1 MDVVPISGGQRLG
14 IVKHSCAA
22 PPRGSVRGKT
32 RLKWKPDENSTA
44 PYGCQGDVFANNL
57 GCEPGRRRLWQFDRT
72 ARPDPA
78 EQSALTGLRRSK
90 GPNGEGFVNVI
101 QLTGIW
107 RTSMIRLREKDASR
121 ERGKGVLRLIT
132 WKKYMGWFSRFKIG
146 KGKSRS
152 APELDG
158 SGEAVD
164 ELDAA
169 AIDSPPPYAGRK
181 RRNRDHRR
189 GIAAGG

>member
-1 MDVVPISGGQRLG
+1 
-14 IVKHSCAA
+14 
-22 PPRGSVRGKT
+22 
-32 RLKWKPDENSTA
+32 
-44 PYGCQGDVFANNL
+44 
-57 GCEPGRRRLWQFDRT
+57 
-72 ARPDPA
+72 
-78 EQSALTGLRRSK
+78 
-90 GPNGEGFVNVI
+90 
-101 QLTGIW
+101 
-107 RTSMIRLREKDASR
+107 MIRLREKDASR